1 MLWIVFDLD
10 TPISLLLVICLLV
23 LLFAVSV
30 VGCLLGYSSCLVVWI
45 PLFLDPSDGAFGRFD
60 LAALCGCRTLN
71 FVCFFVFIGDAT
83 PATALQ
89 IKQRLCGTTPT
100 NHNRPDCRHYMWQPQ
115 TLARPQA
122 RNGLCPKSAKGAC
135 PGNDRRTPWERSKS
149 THCYIDGSI
158 MTMQSSSRQL
168 LKCNQLFA
176 FHGLQSATL
185 DACCLK
191 FVAVTKKT
199 LQCLKAKQSHES

>member
-71 FVCFFVFIGDAT
+71 FCLFVYVCLGLPKVFLLIGGVAFIVFGPIRWSVWSFRPSSPLRLPHLKSFVCLFVLHHIEWGDYS
-83 PATALQ
+83 Q
-89 IKQRLCGTTPT
+89 CGS
-100 NHNRPDCRHYMWQPQ
+100 
-115 TLARPQA
+115 
-122 RNGLCPKSAKGAC
+122 G
-135 PGNDRRTPWERSKS
+135 
-149 THCYIDGSI
+149 
-158 MTMQSSSRQL
+158 SSSGQITRMIGRIL
-168 LKCNQLFA
+168 LHFRPPT
-176 FHGLQSATL
+176 ST
-185 DACCLK
+185 
-191 FVAVTKKT
+191 
-199 LQCLKAKQSHES
+199 E

>member
-71 FVCFFVFIGDAT
+71 FCLFVYVESRYRD
-83 PATALQ
+83 
-89 IKQRLCGTTPT
+89 KE
-100 NHNRPDCRHYMWQPQ
+100 
-115 TLARPQA
+115 ARPLESHSCQTIQETQVSLVSA
-122 RNGLCPKSAKGAC
+122 SLEFAAASSSLLLALTQHTTLTNWLASCLGAAWPGGLCS
-135 PGNDRRTPWERSKS
+135 
-149 THCYIDGSI
+149 
-158 MTMQSSSRQL
+158 
-168 LKCNQLFA
+168 
-176 FHGLQSATL
+176 GLS
-185 DACCLK
+185 
-191 FVAVTKKT
+191 
-199 LQCLKAKQSHES
+199 

>member
-71 FVCFFVFIGDAT
+71 FFFVCLYRRFEASDLLPYAT
-83 PATALQ
+83 RETLEELGLVGYQ
-89 IKQRLCGTTPT
+89 IDTFSS
-100 NHNRPDCRHYMWQPQ
+100 DY
-115 TLARPQA
+115 
-122 RNGLCPKSAKGAC
+122 
-135 PGNDRRTPWERSKS
+135 DD
-149 THCYIDGSI
+149 YIVLSGFGI
-158 MTMQSSSRQL
+158 L
-168 LKCNQLFA
+168 
-176 FHGLQSATL
+176 
-185 DACCLK
+185 
-191 FVAVTKKT
+191 
-199 LQCLKAKQSHES
+199 